1 MSIREL
7 EILVAALEGDVIRQ
21 KESDKRDEPAFKAWL
36 EDTERLLKKVRLR
49 LSKEKTRRTLVDFY
63 REGN

>member
-1 MSIREL
+1 MPIREL

-36 EDTERLLKKVRLR
+36 EDTEKLLKKVRLR
-49 LSKEKTRRTLVDFY
+49 LSNEKSREALIDFY
-63 REGN
+63 KER